1 LFNLQNVDVLG
12 EFLDFVTA
20 DRVDQASLTNTISTN
35 KSVFAASN
43 ELQSGVREEFFS
55 TNDKSDSLNLDV
67 ENEVVTLLMAH
78 FWDWNFVFIKQ
89 EFFDLFI

>member
-55 TNDKSDSLNLDV
+55 TNDKSNSLNLDV